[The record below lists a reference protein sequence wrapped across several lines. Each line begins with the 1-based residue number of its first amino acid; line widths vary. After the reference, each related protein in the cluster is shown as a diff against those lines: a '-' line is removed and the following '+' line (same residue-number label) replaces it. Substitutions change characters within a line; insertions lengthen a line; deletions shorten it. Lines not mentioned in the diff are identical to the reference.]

1 MSELFT
7 PEFCALLDALK
18 EYDKKIT
25 RQTEDIY
32 DILLNKGIITKDDI
46 YKDTLE
52 TMNNKKVI
60 RTKLK
65 EMYNKFVEERGE
77 NNG

>member
-18 EYDKKIT
+18 ECDKKIT
-25 RQTEDIY
+25 RKEEDIY
-32 DILLNKGIITKDDI
+32 NILLNKNIITEDEI

-52 TMNNKKVI
+52 VINNKKVI
-60 RTKLK
+60 RAKLK

>member
-18 EYDKKIT
+18 GYDEKIT

-32 DILLNKGIITKDDI
+32 NILLNKNIITEDEI

-52 TMNNKKVI
+52 VINNKKVI

-65 EMYNKFVEERGE
+65 EMHDKFIEERGE